1 MKSEPPF
8 SDKALEAHWRAARR
22 APLPRFADRLA
33 IGFGARTEARLRAAM
48 AETAGLDRVILR
60 WLTAF
65 GACAVLAIL
74 AASAAGL
81 HTADPAPPSPDFAEA
96 WARSTAPP
104 RLWAHPD

>member
-8 SDKALEAHWRAARR
+8 SDEAFEAHLHAARG
-22 APLPRFADRLA
+22 APLPRFAGRLA

-48 AETAGLDRVILR
+48 AEATGLERVLLR

-65 GACAVLAIL
+65 GACAVLALL
-74 AASAAGL
+74 AAGAAGL
-81 HTADPAPPSPDFAEA
+81 RTADPAPPGPDFADA

-104 RLWAHPD
+104 RLWSHPD

>member
-8 SDKALEAHWRAARR
+8 SDEAFEAQLRAARE

-33 IGFGARTEARLRAAM
+33 IGFGTRTEARLRAAL
-48 AETAGLDRVILR
+48 AETAGLERVLFR

-74 AASAAGL
+74 AARAAGL
-81 HTADPAPPSPDFAEA
+81 HTADPAPPGPDFADA

-104 RLWAHPD
+104 RLWAQPD